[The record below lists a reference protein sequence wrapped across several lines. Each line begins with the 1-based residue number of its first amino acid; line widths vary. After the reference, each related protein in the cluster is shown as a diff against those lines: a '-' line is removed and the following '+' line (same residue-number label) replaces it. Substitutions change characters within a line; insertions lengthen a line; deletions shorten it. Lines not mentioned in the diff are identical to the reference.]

1 MSRPSSQAALALLLI
16 LVAAGLLLLNM
27 GGFLSPVESLVLR
40 PIGGAQSWLAVRF
53 YAVRDMLS
61 SPSDVATLRS
71 QVRELQSQNAQLQQQ
86 IIGLQEQVAQAQVL
100 SALVQYARSEPQN
113 RYLAA
118 NVISRDASPFLHS
131 IWIGAGSDQGLHQG
145 MPVVTDRGLVGR
157 TIDVYGSVSRV
168 QLITDPADAVNVRLQ
183 TSRADGLLQPQLNGE
198 VWVGMISQDAEVSPG
213 EVVLTSGLGGNYP
226 PEIPVGVI
234 TSVRKRDYEL
244 FQQAVLQP
252 AVDFNQLELVLVITN
267 FQPLP
272 FNQNPTSP

>member
-1 MSRPSSQAALALLLI
+1 MSRSSSQAALAFLLI
-16 LVAAGLLLLNM
+16 LIAAGLLLLNM

-61 SPSDVATLRS
+61 SPSDVATLRA

-131 IWIGAGSDQGLHQG
+131 IWIGAGSDQGLRQG

-157 TIDVYGSVSRV
+157 TIDVYASVSRV

-198 VWVGMISQDAEVSPG
+198 VWVGMISQDKEVSPG